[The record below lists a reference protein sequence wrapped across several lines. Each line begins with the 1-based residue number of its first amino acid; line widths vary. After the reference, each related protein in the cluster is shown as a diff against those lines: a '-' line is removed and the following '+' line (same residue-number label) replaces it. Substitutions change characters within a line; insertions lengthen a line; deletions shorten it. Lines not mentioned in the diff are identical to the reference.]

1 MHPGAVV
8 QNLEFARSDH
18 RPILLDTDFQIIPS
32 NPNSSIK
39 FEAKWLH
46 EKDFIEVVEQAWHNA
61 NEATAGSGVLDRL
74 AHMHKA
80 LHDWDRHILKQPRKR
95 IRKAQKKLDSAMNGP
110 MTDENEKIAKE
121 MTDLV
126 EMLLQQEEVHWL
138 QRSRAN
144 WLTQGDRNTN
154 FFHQFATARR
164 KKNLIKRLKDPND
177 EWVEGTAMLKPLVF
191 DYFTNLFT
199 SEVQYT
205 DPALLEKIQTK
216 VNDDMNERL
225 TAPFTAEDVKKAA
238 FSIGDFK
245 APGPDGLHAI
255 FYKKFWSLCGDQ
267 ITNEILQA
275 LNSGVIPEGWNDT
288 TIVMIPKVDNPE
300 LVTQYRPI
308 SLCNVIYKIISKM
321 LAFRLKKELPEVISP
336 MQSAFVPGRL
346 ITDNVLV
353 AYECIHS
360 IKGKRTG
367 NNGACAV
374 KLDMHKAYD
383 RVEWIFLEN
392 MMRKLGFSERWI
404 TIMMSCVRS
413 VRYQVRFNSEETDMF
428 SPTRGLHQGD
438 PLSPYLFLICA

>member
-1 MHPGAVV
+1 MPWATIGDFNEILFNHEKEGGNPRPQVYMQAFRDVLDDCDLIDLGFIGEPFTWKRGRIRERLDRVIVNNAWNIMHPGAVV
-8 QNLEFARSDH
+8 KHLEFARSDH
-18 RPILLDTDFQIIPS
+18 RPILLDMDFQIIPS

-61 NEATAGSGVLDRL
+61 NEATARSGVLDRL

-191 DYFTNLFT
+191 DYL
-199 SEVQYT
+199 
-205 DPALLEKIQTK
+205 
-216 VNDDMNERL
+216 
-225 TAPFTAEDVKKAA
+225 
-238 FSIGDFK
+238 
-245 APGPDGLHAI
+245 
-255 FYKKFWSLCGDQ
+255 
-267 ITNEILQA
+267 
-275 LNSGVIPEGWNDT
+275 
-288 TIVMIPKVDNPE
+288 
-300 LVTQYRPI
+300 
-308 SLCNVIYKIISKM
+308 
-321 LAFRLKKELPEVISP
+321 
-336 MQSAFVPGRL
+336 
-346 ITDNVLV
+346 
-353 AYECIHS
+353 
-360 IKGKRTG
+360 
-367 NNGACAV
+367 
-374 KLDMHKAYD
+374 
-383 RVEWIFLEN
+383 
-392 MMRKLGFSERWI
+392 
-404 TIMMSCVRS
+404 
-413 VRYQVRFNSEETDMF
+413 
-428 SPTRGLHQGD
+428 
-438 PLSPYLFLICA
+438 LICSRLRFSTQTLLF